1 MDIGKSVIPEV
12 GVFLM
17 ESIEDLMYNYVR
29 GNVCFT
35 IRGTIWISLQ
45 QPVNVSIRD
54 SIMDVVNIRIRL

>member
-1 MDIGKSVIPEV
+1 MEIGKSVIPEF

-17 ESIEDLMYNYVR
+17 ESIEDLIYNSVR
-29 GNVCFT
+29 GDVYFT
-35 IRGTIWISLQ
+35 IRGTIWMSLQ